1 MKKNNKGFSLVE
13 LIIVIAIMA
22 VLIGLLAPQYLKFVQ
37 KSKVSADLSNAQA
50 LATAFNA
57 AFAEGSIISGTYGS
71 ATADLKVSVTWPDVK
86 ADTTKS
92 AGNWSVYVNND
103 GVSAVKIGDAT
114 LYPKPDGA
122 PWNAN

>member
-50 LATAFNA
+50 LATAYNA
-57 AFAEGSIISGTYGS
+57 AFAEGSVTASTYSSS
-71 ATADLKVSVTWPDVK
+71 AQGACSVQWPDVK
-86 ADTTKS
+86 ATTGKS
-92 AGNWSVYVNND
+92 AADWSVVISAD
-103 GVSAVKIGDAT
+103 GVSQVKIDSAV
-114 LYPKPDGA
+114 LYPAPDTA
-122 PWNAN
+122 PWKEN